1 MQRFAVLA
9 AFVAAVFLTAPAAD
23 ARQIAFQAYSVP
35 EDGVVVLP
43 IRQGAVMDG
52 PADAVNRA
60 TGGALERAMT
70 AAVFTG
76 ATGSSLSLYALGGYD
91 HIVLVGIGDGPVDRR
106 VLEDFGGSAAGAIKD
121 GAVDVHVL
129 WSGFET
135 DVAAPGA
142 YIAFG
147 AALGQYAF
155 DKYFLA
161 PPAQAEGQLVL
172 RLADADAAQQLYA
185 AEWAP
190 VAEGVTFAR
199 NLINEPGNIVYPESF
214 VERTRQ
220 AFRRLR
226 NVDIDVY
233 DEDALDDL
241 GMGALMGVGQGS
253 QRPPR
258 LLVVRYDGGGDG
270 DAPVVFAGKG
280 ITFDTGGISIKPS
293 RGMWRMKYDMSGAAA
308 VTGTVLALAKRQAR
322 VNAVAIAA
330 LAENMPSDRAQ
341 RPGDIQRTMSGKTIE
356 VLNTDAEG
364 RLVLADAV
372 WYAQDRFNPRILVD
386 LATLTGSVRIALGD
400 EYAGLFS
407 RHEELAGQMMEA
419 GQQSGELLWRLPLHP
434 SYEEDIK
441 SDVADI
447 KNISGERLAGAGIG
461 AQVIGTFVKPDTV
474 WAHLDIA
481 STAWPANPSPT
492 VPKGGAGFGI
502 RLLDQ
507 LVRDHYETR

>member
-1 MQRFAVLA
+1 MQRFVVLVVVVT
-9 AFVAAVFLTAPAAD
+9 VAFLTAPAAD
-23 ARQIAFQAYSVP
+23 AKQIAFQSYGVP
-35 EDGVVVLP
+35 EDGVVILP

-76 ATGSSLSLYALGGYD
+76 AAGSSLSLYALGGYD
-91 HIVLVGIGDGPVDRR
+91 HIVLVGIGDQPVDRR

-135 DVAAPGA
+135 DVATPGA
-142 YIAFG
+142 HIAFG

-155 DKYFLA
+155 DKYFQA
-161 PPAQAEGQLVL
+161 PPAEAEGQLVL
-172 RLADADAAQQLYA
+172 RLADADAAQQAYA

-199 NLINEPGNIVYPESF
+199 DLINEPANAVYPESF

-220 AFRRLR
+220 AFRRMR
-226 NVDIDVY
+226 AVDIDVY
-233 DEDALDDL
+233 DEDALEDL
-241 GMGALMGVGQGS
+241 GMGALIGVGQGS
-253 QRPPR
+253 RRPPR
-258 LLVVRYDGGGDG
+258 LLVIRYDGGADG

-280 ITFDTGGISIKPS
+280 ITFDTGGVSMKQPS
-293 RGMWRMKYDMSGAAA
+293 GMWRMKYDMSGAAA
-308 VTGTVLALAKRQAR
+308 VTGTVLALAKRQAP

-330 LAENMPSDRAQ
+330 LAENMVSDRAQ
-341 RPGDIQRTMSGKTIE
+341 RPGDIRRTMSGKTIE

-372 WYAQDRFNPRILVD
+372 WYAQERFNPRILVD
-386 LATLTGSVRIALGD
+386 LATLTGSVRVALGD

-407 RHEELAGQMMEA
+407 RHDDLAGQMIEA
-419 GQQSGELLWRLPLHP
+419 GQQSGEPLWRLPLHP
-434 SYEEDIK
+434 SYEKDIE

-447 KNISGERLAGAGIG
+447 KNISGQRLAGAGIG
-461 AQVIGTFVKPDTV
+461 AQVIATFVNPDTV

-481 STAWPANPSPT
+481 STAWPASSTPT
-492 VPKGGAGFGI
+492 VPKGGAGFGV

-507 LVRDHYETR
+507 LVRDHYEAR